1 MTDPPPS
8 TQFALLVDP
17 DPESLEAIE
26 KGLQESRLEPIT
38 TDTVSTAIEFAER
51 HLPRLVVSELV
62 LPDGSGF
69 ALCRR
74 LRESPRCAQ
83 VPILLLSRWSLEED
97 RILAF
102 ECGADD
108 FVAKPFFAR
117 ELASRLRAVLRRSV
131 VAPTAIE
138 EEGVGRVRGSE
149 PLAIELDQA
158 RVFVAGSPVSLTP
171 REFALLGALVRR
183 RGRVLT
189 REELIE
195 QAWSDGEGPS
205 ARSVDA
211 HVKSLRR
218 KLGESREAIETVRGL
233 GYRFSESR
241 IPLIDGDR

>member
-1 MTDPPPS
+1 MSPEETDPA
-8 TQFALLVDP
+8 TALLVDA
-17 DPESLEAIE
+17 DLQSLEALE
-26 KGLQESRLEPIT
+26 KQAKECKLEPM
-38 TDTVSTAIEFAER
+38 VAGSVAEAIELAER
-51 HLPRLVVSELV
+51 HQPRLVVSELV

-74 LRESPRCAQ
+74 LRESSRCAQ
-83 VPILLLSRWSLEED
+83 IPILLLSRWSLEED

-117 ELASRLRAVLRRSV
+117 ELASRFRAVLRRSV
-131 VAPTAIE
+131 VAPTGLDEQGA
-138 EEGVGRVRGSE
+138 GRVRGSE

-158 RVFVAGSPVSLTP
+158 RVFVAGAPVSLTP

-189 REELIE
+189 REELID

>member
-1 MTDPPPS
+1 MTDSFPS
-8 TQFALLVDP
+8 MQFALLVDP

-26 KGLQESRLEPIT
+26 KGLQESRLEPISA
-38 TDTVSTAIEFAER
+38 DSVSAAIELAER
-51 HLPRLVVSELV
+51 HRPRLIVSELV

-74 LRESPRCAQ
+74 LRESARCAQ
-83 VPILLLSRWSLEED
+83 IPIVLMSRWSLEGD

-117 ELASRLRAVLRRSV
+117 ELASRFRAVLRRS
-131 VAPTAIE
+131 AGAATDE
-138 EEGVGRVRGSE
+138 ESPGPARGSE
-149 PLAIELDQA
+149 PFTIELDQA

-171 REFALLGALVRR
+171 REFALLAALVRR

-189 REELIE
+189 REELID

-233 GYRFSESR
+233 GYRFSETLVA
-241 IPLIDGDR
+241 PIDGDR